1 MDHWDMEFEQTLAD
15 SEALLKNTARS
26 MDDGADY
33 SLDSILAEFSG
44 NSTAPAEDTAQAE
57 KQTLLEDA
65 QEDKTSLPGDMTAS
79 ATGEKSPDTAVGPP
93 ESMSLQDV
101 LAQTVQNVLSE
112 QAHEPIIPE
121 AEPRRGL
128 FSRKKL
134 QETEELYTHAETD
147 SSDEEGETDEPEAP
161 ERPIAETLS
170 LHRTGLASA
179 RRVSRALAILAA
191 VMWAA
196 LLLDFFGVMPQ
207 VYTDDPLLHTLPYLV
222 LEVLACVIARRVFV
236 SAWKKLRE
244 RAASYELLSSLFCL
258 VTLSDTALY
267 LLSDTRSTGP
277 APFHALAVL
286 TLLAASLGRYCYER
300 GLYDTFRVAAIGT
313 PPYMVTV
320 TAGGAAKRNGQTIGF
335 SNSAER
341 EDPANRW
348 QRVLLPVI
356 LTAALVFSVLSTLET
371 HAPQLFF
378 WNFSAL
384 LCGAGTLALPLVYG
398 YPLKKLAKRLTKS
411 GSAIAGFAGA
421 DAIHKSN
428 CVILTDGDLFPP
440 GTVTLN
446 GLKVFGEE
454 SGKVISYAAT
464 MAHASDCGLSRLFD
478 NLLLSD
484 GGHLQPLDDLS
495 FYEEGGMSGTIHGET
510 VLFGTLPFFRK
521 KGVSLP
527 RDIKLQTGVFLAVDG
542 TLIAIFAVKYIPAE
556 NVDWAIHAMHRSRI
570 TPVLAVRDANITP
583 ALLKRKFGTD
593 ARAVFP
599 KLSTRLALSER
610 SGGSPCALLYR
621 EGLMPYA
628 EVTLGSKRLCRAV
641 KTGVRLSL
649 LGSTVGT
656 LLSFY
661 LTFVQAYDTLTP
673 LSLLAFSGLWT
684 LAALLNA
691 AFVDRY

>member
-1 MDHWDMEFEQTLAD
+1 MEFEQTLAD

-26 MDDGADY
+26 MDESSDY

-44 NSTAPAEDTAQAE
+44 SETAPANDTPKSAE
-57 KQTLLEDA
+57 QTLLEDA
-65 QEDKTSLPGDMTAS
+65 QEDRPSPPDGLTT
-79 ATGEKSPDTAVGPP
+79 PDTEDESP

-101 LAQTVQNVLSE
+101 LAQTVQTVLRE
-112 QAHEPIIPE
+112 QAHEPVLPE
-121 AEPRRGL
+121 QEPRRGL

-134 QETEELYTHAETD
+134 QETEELYARTD
-147 SSDEEGETDEPEAP
+147 AKDEDKDEDEPEPP

-170 LHRTGLASA
+170 HHRANLAA
-179 RRVSRALAILAA
+179 LRRVCRALSILGA
-191 VMWAA
+191 VMWSA

-207 VYTDDPLLHTLPYLV
+207 RYTDDPLLHALPYLV
-222 LEVLACVIARRVFV
+222 LELLACVIARGVFV
-236 SAWKKLRE
+236 SAWEKLRKK
-244 RAASYELLSSLFCL
+244 AVSYELLASLLCL

-267 LLSDTRSTGP
+267 LLSDTRQAGN

-286 TLLAASLGRYCYER
+286 TLLAASLGQYCYER
-300 GLYDTFRVAAIGT
+300 GMYDTFRVAAIGT

-320 TAGGAAKRNGQTIGF
+320 TALGAAKRSGQTVGF
-335 SNSAER
+335 SNCAAR
-341 EDPANRW
+341 DDPASRT

-356 LTAALVFSVLSTLET
+356 LTAAFVFSVLSTLEVRV
-371 HAPQLFF
+371 PQLFF
-378 WNFSAL
+378 WNFSVL
-384 LCGAGTLALPLVYG
+384 LCGAGALALPLVYG
-398 YPLKKLAKRLTKS
+398 YPLKKIAKRLTKS
-411 GSAIAGFAGA
+411 GSAVAGFAGA
-421 DAIHKSN
+421 DAIRASN
-428 CVILTDGDLFPP
+428 CMILTDNDVFPP
-440 GTVTLN
+440 GTITLN

-484 GGHLQPLDDLS
+484 GGHLQHVDELS
-495 FYEEGGMSGTIHGET
+495 FYEEGGVSGTIHGET

-521 KGVSLP
+521 KGITLP

-542 TLIAIFAVKYIPAE
+542 ALVAVFAVKYMAAE
-556 NVDWAIHAMHRSRI
+556 NVDWAIHALHRMGI

-610 SGGSPCALLYR
+610 SGGKPCALLFR

-641 KTGVRLSL
+641 KTGSRLSL
-649 LGSTVGT
+649 LGSIAGT

-661 LTFVQAYDTLTP
+661 LTFSQAYSTLTP
-673 LSLLAFSGLWT
+673 VAMLAFSALWT
-684 LAALLNA
+684 LASLIDAV
-691 AFVDRY
+691 FVDRY